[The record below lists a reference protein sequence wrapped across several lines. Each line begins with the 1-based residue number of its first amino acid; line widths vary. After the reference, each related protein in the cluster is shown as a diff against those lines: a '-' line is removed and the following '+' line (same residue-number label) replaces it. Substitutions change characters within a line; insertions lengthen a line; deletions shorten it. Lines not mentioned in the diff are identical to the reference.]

1 MFASTKLIAA
11 FSVVAAA
18 ATAVFAAPA
27 VFDPSGA
34 KIDVVYRPHITAPV
48 EGDSWPVASEQTVT
62 WDASDIP
69 PEALY
74 QTGVL
79 LLGHVEDGS
88 SDEHLDIQNPLAS
101 GFQIKNGAVNVT
113 VPEVVPRNDYIVVLI
128 GDSGNASGKF
138 SITIV

>member
-18 ATAVFAAPA
+18 AAAVLAAPA

-34 KIDVVYRPHITAPV
+34 KIDIVYRPHLTSPV
-48 EGDSWPVASEQTVT
+48 EGDSWPIGSQQTVT

-79 LLGHVEDGS
+79 LLGHLVDGS
-88 SDEHLDIQNPLAS
+88 SNEHLDIENPLAS

-113 VPEVVPRNDYIVVLI
+113 VPKVFPRSDYIVVLI

-138 SITIV
+138 SITLV

>member
-18 ATAVFAAPA
+18 AAAVLAAPA

-34 KIDVVYRPHITAPV
+34 KIDIVYRPHLTSPV
-48 EGDSWPVASEQTVT
+48 EGDSWPIGSQQTVT

-79 LLGHVEDGS
+79 LLGHLVDGS
-88 SDEHLDIQNPLAS
+88 SNEHLDIGECPLSRTVGRVAYGDCAMMLQKTPLLRAS
-101 GFQIKNGAVNVT
+101 RSRMAPST
-113 VPEVVPRNDYIVVLI
+113 
-128 GDSGNASGKF
+128 
-138 SITIV
+138 